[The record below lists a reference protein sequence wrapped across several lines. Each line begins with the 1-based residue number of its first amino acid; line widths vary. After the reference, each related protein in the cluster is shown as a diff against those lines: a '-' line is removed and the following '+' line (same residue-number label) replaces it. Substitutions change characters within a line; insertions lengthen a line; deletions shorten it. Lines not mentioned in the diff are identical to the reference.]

1 MEQPRPGPN
10 RSEDIAAAMEAI
22 RTLAKAPPPT
32 PGVVDLVIAQLD
44 FITQRIPDSGLQ
56 DASIEVARHVAEVH
70 ELFKSHIRGARPS
83 LDVDK
88 VATGETWLG
97 TRALELGLVD
107 ALQTSDSYLMSARHD
122 KELLAVRYIEKKNV
136 IGTLSSFVSAA
147 LHVGEKR
154 RQEQQSQLLM

>member
-1 MEQPRPGPN
+1 MEQPQPVPH

-70 ELFKSHIRGARPS
+70 EPAAEPS
-83 LDVDK
+83 
-88 VATGETWLG
+88 
-97 TRALELGLVD
+97 
-107 ALQTSDSYLMSARHD
+107 
-122 KELLAVRYIEKKNV
+122 
-136 IGTLSSFVSAA
+136 VSKRLRLNAA
-147 LHVGEKR
+147 LSRLEACLGRVSPVASPPK
-154 RQEQQSQLLM
+154 